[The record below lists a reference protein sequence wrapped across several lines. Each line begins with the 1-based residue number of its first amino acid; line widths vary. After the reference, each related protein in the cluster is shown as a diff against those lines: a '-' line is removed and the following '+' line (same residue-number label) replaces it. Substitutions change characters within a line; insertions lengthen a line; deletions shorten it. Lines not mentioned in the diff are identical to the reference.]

1 MERTIYYTRCPVA
14 TATGIA
20 LETGQFEKEFGD
32 GPNQFHNIKELGRDK
47 MLQSHFDHHLDNS
60 VREGGAIPPI
70 WARSRGADTALLGLT
85 FVQDS
90 LAFLVRADSDIH
102 NFNDLADKRC
112 SLPLHPKLLTDFMRA
127 NTERGFLCALAEHD
141 MAPEAVNFVDTI
153 IDNDF
158 KDAANPDAGSDKVK
172 GGKQFEATMFD
183 HELQALMDGEVDVIF
198 IKNVQPARLMRLY
211 GDKLRVIYDL
221 LDAKNPDHIINGNP
235 RIITISRNV
244 VDEDPE
250 LVTRYL
256 QVLVR
261 SAHYGSNH
269 QAKTARIWAREIG
282 VEVEDIYNSYRGE
295 FHTSV
300 WPSLSDA
307 TLRRLRVQ
315 IDFLCDKGYLEN
327 DVDIDQWMVADLLR
341 EAYRREDLSHAA

>member
-20 LETGQFEKEFGD
+20 LETNQFEKEFSD
-32 GPNQFHNIKELGRDK
+32 GSVQFRNIKELGREK
-47 MLQSHFDHHLDNS
+47 MIQSHFDHHLDNS

-70 WARSRGADTALLGLT
+70 WARSQGADTALLGLT
-85 FVQDS
+85 FVKDS

-102 NFNDLADKRC
+102 SFNDLAGKRC

-127 NTERGFLCALAEHD
+127 NTERGFLSALAEHD
-141 MAPEAVNFVDTI
+141 MTPESVNFVDTI

-158 KDAANPDAGSDKVK
+158 KDSANPDVGSDKNK
-172 GGKQFEATMFD
+172 GGKPFEATMFD
-183 HELQALMDGEVDVIF
+183 HELQALLDGDVDVIF
-198 IKNVQPARLMRLY
+198 TKNVQPARLMRIH

-221 LDAKNPDHIINGNP
+221 LDAKDPDHIINGNP

-244 VDEDPE
+244 VNEDPE
-250 LVTRYL
+250 LVIRYL
-256 QVLVR
+256 QVLIR
-261 SAHYGSNH
+261 GAHFGASH
-269 QAKTARIWAREIG
+269 QAETARIWAGEIG

-295 FHTSV
+295 FHTAV
-300 WPSLSDA
+300 WPSLSA
-307 TLRRLRVQ
+307 TILRRLRVQ
-315 IDFLCDKGYLEN
+315 IDFLRDKDYLAE
-327 DVDIDQWMVADLLR
+327 DVDIEQWMTADFLR

>member
-32 GPNQFHNIKELGRDK
+32 GPIEFRNIKELGREK
-47 MLQSHFDHHLDNS
+47 MLKSHFDHHLDNS

-85 FVQDS
+85 FVKDS
-90 LAFLVRADSDIH
+90 LAFMVRADSDIH
-102 NFNDLADKRC
+102 CFTDLANKRC

-127 NTERGFLCALAEHD
+127 NTERGFLSALAEHD
-141 MAPEAVNFVDTI
+141 MAPETVNFVDTI

-158 KDAANPDAGSDKVK
+158 KDAANPDSGTDKNK
-172 GGKQFEATMFD
+172 DGKQFEATMFD
-183 HELQALMDGEVDVIF
+183 HELQALMDGDVDVIF
-198 IKNVQPARLMRLY
+198 TKNVQPARLMRLY

-221 LDAKNPDHIINGNP
+221 LDAKTSDHIINGNP
-235 RIITISRNV
+235 RIITVSRNV

-250 LVTRYL
+250 LVIRYL
-256 QVLVR
+256 QVLIR
-261 SAHYGSNH
+261 SAHYGSTH
-269 QAKTARIWAREIG
+269 QAETARIWAGEIG

-295 FHTSV
+295 FHTTV
-300 WPSLSDA
+300 WPSLSPT
-307 TLRRLRVQ
+307 TLHRLRVQ
-315 IDFLCDKGYLEN
+315 INFLREHGYLEN
-327 DVDIDQWMVADLLR
+327 DLDIEQWMAADLLR
-341 EAYRREDLSHAA
+341 EAYRRENLSHGA

>member
-20 LETGQFEKEFGD
+20 LETGLFEAEFGSESD
-32 GPNQFHNIKELGRDK
+32 SGPIRFENIKSLGRDK
-47 MLQSHFDHHLDNS
+47 MMQSHFDHHLDNS

-85 FVQDS
+85 YVKDS
-90 LAFLVRADSDIH
+90 LAFMVRADSDIQQ
-102 NFNDLADKRC
+102 FSDLAGRRC

-127 NTERGFLCALAEHD
+127 NTERGFLCALAEHGMSAD
-141 MAPEAVNFVDTI
+141 DVLFEDTI

-158 KDAANPDAGSDKVK
+158 KQSANPDSGK

-183 HELQALMDGEVDVIF
+183 HELQALLDGEVDVIF
-198 IKNVQPARLMRLY
+198 TKNVQPARLMRLF
-211 GDKLRVIYDL
+211 GDRLRIIYDL

-244 VDEDPE
+244 VKEDPD

-261 SAHYGSNH
+261 GAHYGSGH
-269 QAKTARIWAREIG
+269 QAETARIWASEIG
-282 VEVEDIYNSYRGE
+282 VEVDDIYNSYRGE
-295 FHTSV
+295 FNTTV
-300 WPSLSDA
+300 WPSLSPA
-307 TLRRLRVQ
+307 MIGRLRTQ
-315 IDFLCDKGYLEN
+315 INFLSEHNYLQK
-327 DVDIDQWMVADLLR
+327 DVDIDDWIEPDFLR
-341 EAYRREDLSHAA
+341 EAFRRENLTHAA